1 MKSTPPLTETLR
13 RLDQLTRDR
22 GLTLDDVLNPEDLA
36 AGTALP
42 EQHVRLMLK
51 GGRVLEDTVNER
63 TCARLKVVAA
73 AHMARTKTRLSEL
86 VADMHLRLG
95 ISEYWARQICEGKK
109 VPNIE
114 LLHGLVEYFEI
125 EAGEPFFTN
134 SADKALNRALL
145 PILQRFE
152 PDDDPLDAMLARHG
166 VVQTD
171 LRLHGALNAEQR
183 RLLMGVLYSVLSPEG
198 DTKQ

>member
-1 MKSTPPLTETLR
+1 
-13 RLDQLTRDR
+13 
-22 GLTLDDVLNPEDLA
+22 
-36 AGTALP
+36 
-42 EQHVRLMLK
+42 
-51 GGRVLEDTVNER
+51 
-63 TCARLKVVAA
+63 
-73 AHMARTKTRLSEL
+73 
-86 VADMHLRLG
+86 MHRRLG

-114 LLHGLVEYFEI
+114 LLHGLVDYFEI

-134 SADKALNRALL
+134 SADRALNRALL
-145 PILQRFE
+145 PVLQRFE
-152 PDDDPLDAMLARHG
+152 PDGDPLDAMLARHG